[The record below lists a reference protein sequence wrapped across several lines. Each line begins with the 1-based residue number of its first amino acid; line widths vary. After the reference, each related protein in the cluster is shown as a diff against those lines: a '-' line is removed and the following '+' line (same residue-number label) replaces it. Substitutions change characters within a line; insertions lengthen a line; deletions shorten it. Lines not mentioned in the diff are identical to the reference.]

1 MDIYKETD
9 GKTEIDTA
17 RVKQMDRKREE
28 RQKDNGKD
36 E

>member
-9 GKTEIDTA
+9 GKPEIETV

-28 RQKDNGKD
+28 RQKDEAKD